1 MRLSGKVALISGAG
15 SGIGRATAVKFAEEG
30 AGVAILYAFEEAEAH
45 RTGQMVRDLGR
56 ESLVVYADVRKK
68 GEVDRAVAEVVQRF
82 GRLDVL
88 INSAGAYHCAPFL
101 EIAEED
107 WDCVVDTNLKGSF
120 LCSQAAA
127 RAMVACGANGKI
139 ILISSTQGER
149 PVLGTAHYAA
159 TKSGMFALAKGM
171 ALELAN
177 SHIGVAVICPGVI
190 ESAGNL
196 PKLQDPRVR
205 REVESQIPWQRVGQP
220 RDVANL
226 AAFLA
231 SDEAE
236 YITGTIITIDGGLLT
251 AGPQV

>member
-15 SGIGRATAVKFAEEG
+15 SGIGRATAIKFAEEG
-30 AGVAILYAFEEAEAH
+30 ADLAILYAFEEAEAH

-56 ESLVVYADVRKK
+56 EPLVVYADVRDK
-68 GEVDRAVAEVVQRF
+68 EQVDRAVADVVRRF

-88 INSAGAYHCAPFL
+88 VNSAGAYHSNPFL
-101 EIAEED
+101 EIKVEE
-107 WDCVVDTNLKGSF
+107 WDRVVDTNLKGSF

-127 RAMVACGANGKI
+127 RAMVACGAAGKI

-149 PVLGTAHYAA
+149 PVVGTAHYAA
-159 TKSGMFALAKGM
+159 SKSGMFAMAKGI
-171 ALELAN
+171 ALELADH
-177 SHIGVAVICPGVI
+177 HIGVVVICPGVI

-196 PKLQDPRVR
+196 PKLRVPQVR
-205 REVESQIPWQRVGQP
+205 AEVEGQIPWHRVGQP

-236 YITGTIITIDGGLLT
+236 YITGSIITIDGGLLT